1 VTSTDQPGAPSEDEL
16 RAYVD
21 QLRRA
26 EPAEIVLQAFTMLG
40 TGAEAKL
47 GRPDARVLI
56 DALIGMVQAVGDRLG
71 PQLTA
76 GMRNGLQQLQMLQ
89 VEAERQAATPPA
101 GAAPGAPPSQ
111 PPPAQP
117 GAAAAPPPAAA
128 QPPAAPRGGSGRG
141 GQGEPMTDRLW
152 IPGRGPRASR

>member
-26 EPAEIVLQAFTMLG
+26 EPAEIVLQAFTMIG

-56 DALIGMVQAVGDRLG
+56 DALAGMVAGVGDHLG
-71 PQLTA
+71 SQLTA
-76 GMRNGLQQLQMLQ
+76 GMRSGVQQLQMLQ
-89 VEAERQAATPPA
+89 VEAERQAPQPSSEAGQHQPVAEPPA
-101 GAAPGAPPSQ
+101 P
-111 PPPAQP
+111 
-117 GAAAAPPPAAA
+117 APPPRPAPAAA
-128 QPPAAPRGGSGRG
+128 SGGRASGG
-141 GQGEPMTDRLW
+141 QQGEPMTDRLW
-152 IPGRGPRASR
+152 IPGRDPRSRP